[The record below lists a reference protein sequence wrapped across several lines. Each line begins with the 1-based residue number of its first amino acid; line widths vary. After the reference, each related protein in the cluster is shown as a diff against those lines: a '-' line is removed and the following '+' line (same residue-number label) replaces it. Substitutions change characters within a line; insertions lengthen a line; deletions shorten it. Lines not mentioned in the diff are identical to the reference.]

1 MKNNMSAVLVL
12 MLTICTM
19 SFMQTHAA
27 TLKKSCFKVHSLA
40 EGDTDPEILQQYA
53 QLCAKP
59 ARKDLNLQH
68 EIKAHIAQ
76 LYLDRGQHLKAL
88 QAVDQLSRENY
99 KTRQLTDISFV
110 AGVAISNHAVNYMR
124 TTEIRPL
131 TEETYA
137 ITKVF
142 NDNVRLSQPVTVMP
156 LRAEKSSGS
165 KKKTVTTASK
175 KNSSTKTRT
184 NTSVRSK
191 AKETSSSNVVT
202 KKTELVVIPNVQ
214 SSSNPFG
221 TLRNN

>member
-1 MKNNMSAVLVL
+1 MKNNMSSVLVL

-27 TLKKSCFKVHSLA
+27 TLKKSCLKAHPLA
-40 EGDTDPEILQQYA
+40 VEDTDPEILQQYA

-59 ARKDLNLQH
+59 ARKDLSLQH

-88 QAVDQLSRENY
+88 QAVDQLNRENY
-99 KTRQLTDISFV
+99 TTRQLTDISFL
-110 AGVAISNHAVNYMR
+110 AGVAISNHAVSYMR

-131 TEETYA
+131 TEEIYA

-156 LRAEKSSGS
+156 LHSEKISGS

-175 KNSSTKTRT
+175 KNSSTKTRISAPSR
-184 NTSVRSK
+184 NK
-191 AKETSSSNVVT
+191 AKETPSSNVVA
-202 KKTELVVIPNVQ
+202 KKTEPVVIPNVQ

-221 TLRNN
+221 ALRNK